1 MGENLAARF
10 HDPIEH
16 TSALADLVSTAMEL
30 GAYAAAGV
38 AVAAAIAGTAILT
51 GLTGGTFLAAMGA
64 VMGPASFAAAMT
76 LDISGAG
83 EQISSWCEEKASSW
97 FPPEI
102 CGMVIG
108 DCSGNVRIKGE
119 FAARAAGKIP
129 TARLMALIAAENAPE
144 EEEEDTDWQETAKA
158 LLAGAGH
165 WMNPLTQAKFVMG
178 IADKLSEMT
187 PGEMLDGAWSWL
199 KNTGKEFISPTVAKA
214 DPEAKP
220 AETDKVQC
228 DKNPFHNVAYIAQG
242 SQKVLINSQPAARTD
257 DLTTCEAKLK
267 PVHPSR
273 QVRIGGGTATVRD
286 IRSGKHPVAAGIEL
300 ISALLPCCGK
310 KKLLCSL
317 LSVGAGIFASE
328 LVQAGMR
335 AAENPVHSAT
345 GIKVL
350 GDEREED
357 FSVPGMI
364 PVSWQRY
371 YTSATEEE
379 GILGRGWRL
388 PFEMAIRTAG
398 SGDDDMIS
406 LMSAL
411 GIAAEI
417 GPLARGTFAMVP
429 WMGFRLYRSEQDI
442 FLMETLDGDYFL
454 FEFASDNHYRLTQQ
468 SDRHQ
473 NRLYYRYNGDG
484 RVDFIHDDSHSIR
497 LHPEYRQDSH
507 RVRLARVWE
516 SVSEPVSGS
525 DIWEEKRLRVE
536 YDYDAA
542 GMLTT
547 VRDATGTVSRR
558 FTWNS
563 EGLMTSHRYGDG
575 AVYHYR
581 WQHFPGSE
589 PSPWRVSEH
598 WTELDGH
605 EVDHHRMAWTLA
617 ENRLTVTRENLGQ
630 RHWRWDDDFQVTE
643 YTQADG
649 GLWRYAWDE
658 NGNLTQA
665 TDPAGGEYRLE
676 YDRNGNLVSSSD
688 PSGRRE
694 MYSWHPHWGF
704 LTSETDK
711 DGNQWRYDYNKKG
724 DRIKTTDPEGHAM
737 YRRYDDRGLVT
748 DIVDAKGN
756 VLNQMWNERGQMT
769 QFSDCS
775 GYLTRMRYDAAGRPA
790 AHSDARQQTT
800 LFTYDALDRLTAVTL
815 HDGRRR
821 EYRYTPGG
829 WLESVKQPDDLTV
842 CYRYNGRGQLILVTK
857 PDGSTVR
864 AGYDDAGRALW
875 LENEKGER
883 YAFEHDVMH
892 RLIGQTDIGGVKH
905 HWRYQVTGL
914 VEEHRVEGVATKPDS
929 VPSSL
934 TYRYAYD
941 ASGRLLSRD
950 NGETQLHYEYGKR
963 RVVVKRF
970 RHDELAR
977 AEAEQREAQPDDEL
991 RLKYDGRGLL
1001 VTEENRAG
1009 KHEHEY
1015 DPLGNLLTTTLPD
1028 GRRIENLYY
1037 GSGHLLE
1044 TQLRDGEHIFQLAE
1058 YERDNLHREVH
1069 RRQGN
1074 VWRQTEYD
1082 VSGRVSHRRT
1092 AKERN
1097 SVRGITAE
1105 EWYTWDSGD
1114 RLTEDRIRWP
1124 EEQVPQMRVYRY
1136 DKADRIISVITDD
1149 HFGECEEEYR
1159 YDACGN
1165 LFNGTPCVA
1174 NRLEE
1179 YGSTSYRYDEFGRL
1193 SRKWSASQDQRFE
1206 YDADSR
1212 LVRVE
1217 NVAGTLYT
1225 QVEMEYD
1232 LTGRRTAKRAHRRWT
1247 KAVEETE
1254 FRWAGMRLYGEQQ
1267 PDSPEVLFTYEEGSY
1282 APLAQVL
1289 GRGEK
1294 TRVRWFRNGLNGSP
1308 EALTDGDGVVK
1319 WRQQWPARLWG
1330 RERHEVLKDAHGVMQ
1345 NLRFQGQYL
1354 DRETGLHYNL
1364 FRYYDPDCGRF
1375 TQPDPINLAG
1385 GMNLYAYAPNPLG
1398 WIDPWGLCI
1407 KSNQTKGNA
1416 GRDALLARLQ
1426 NSKRYTVIDKEVRIK
1441 TPGYGNH
1448 RNADI
1453 VVRDNKTGEI
1463 IAIETKTGKATR
1475 DSSQVARDKE
1485 IASMDSGTK
1494 DSTKWGTRKV
1504 EKDQYGNPTGIS
1516 KGDETGAVRTVEV
1529 TVDPNTGKIL

>member
-38 AVAAAIAGTAILT
+38 AVAAAVAGTAILT

-144 EEEEDTDWQETAKA
+144 EEEEEDTDWQETAKA

-228 DKNPFHNVAYIAQG
+228 DKNPFHNVACIAQG

-310 KKLLCSL
+310 KKLLCNL

-328 LVQAGMR
+328 LIQAGMR

-406 LMSAL
+406 LMSVL

-454 FEFASDNHYRLTQQ
+454 FEPASDNHYRLTQQ

-525 DIWEEKRLRVE
+525 DIREEKRLRVE

-558 FTWNS
+558 FTWNA

-605 EVDHHRMAWTLA
+605 AVDHHRMVWTPA

-649 GLWRYAWDE
+649 GLWRYEWDE

-724 DRIKTTDPEGHAM
+724 DRIKTTDPEGHST

-756 VLNQMWNERGQMT
+756 VLNQIWNERGQMT

-775 GYLTRMRYDAAGRPA
+775 GYLTRMRYDTAGRPA

-829 WLESVKQPDDLTV
+829 RLESVKQPDDLTV
-842 CYRYNGRGQLILVTK
+842 CYQYNGRGQLILVTK

-914 VEEHRVEGVATKPDS
+914 AEEHRVEGVATKPDS
-929 VPSSL
+929 VPPSL

-950 NGETQLHYEYGKR
+950 NGETQLRYEYGKR

-977 AEAEQREAQPDDEL
+977 AETEQREAQPDDEL

-1044 TQLRDGEHIFQLAE
+1044 TQL
-1058 YERDNLHREVH
+1058 
-1069 RRQGN
+1069 
-1074 VWRQTEYD
+1074 
-1082 VSGRVSHRRT
+1082 
-1092 AKERN
+1092 
-1097 SVRGITAE
+1097 
-1105 EWYTWDSGD
+1105 
-1114 RLTEDRIRWP
+1114 
-1124 EEQVPQMRVYRY
+1124 
-1136 DKADRIISVITDD
+1136 
-1149 HFGECEEEYR
+1149 
-1159 YDACGN
+1159 
-1165 LFNGTPCVA
+1165 
-1174 NRLEE
+1174 
-1179 YGSTSYRYDEFGRL
+1179 
-1193 SRKWSASQDQRFE
+1193 
-1206 YDADSR
+1206 
-1212 LVRVE
+1212 
-1217 NVAGTLYT
+1217 
-1225 QVEMEYD
+1225 
-1232 LTGRRTAKRAHRRWT
+1232 
-1247 KAVEETE
+1247 
-1254 FRWAGMRLYGEQQ
+1254 
-1267 PDSPEVLFTYEEGSY
+1267 
-1282 APLAQVL
+1282 
-1289 GRGEK
+1289 
-1294 TRVRWFRNGLNGSP
+1294 
-1308 EALTDGDGVVK
+1308 
-1319 WRQQWPARLWG
+1319 
-1330 RERHEVLKDAHGVMQ
+1330 
-1345 NLRFQGQYL
+1345 
-1354 DRETGLHYNL
+1354 
-1364 FRYYDPDCGRF
+1364 
-1375 TQPDPINLAG
+1375 
-1385 GMNLYAYAPNPLG
+1385 
-1398 WIDPWGLCI
+1398 
-1407 KSNQTKGNA
+1407 
-1416 GRDALLARLQ
+1416 
-1426 NSKRYTVIDKEVRIK
+1426 
-1441 TPGYGNH
+1441 
-1448 RNADI
+1448 
-1453 VVRDNKTGEI
+1453 
-1463 IAIETKTGKATR
+1463 
-1475 DSSQVARDKE
+1475 
-1485 IASMDSGTK
+1485 
-1494 DSTKWGTRKV
+1494 
-1504 EKDQYGNPTGIS
+1504 
-1516 KGDETGAVRTVEV
+1516 
-1529 TVDPNTGKIL
+1529 